1 MKASEFVFMFIYC
14 IINIIKQIQIVV
26 DLTQIL
32 HCVKGVHTQSFFGP
46 YFPVFGLNTERYSVS
61 LRILSECRKM
71 RNRTTPNRKIFR
83 SALLIRQKTN
93 KKESIIN
100 SINKKDNNFFK
111 RSVIV
116 SLNNEEI
123 KKDPQRITK
132 TKNKKKK

>member
-1 MKASEFVFMFIYC
+1 
-14 IINIIKQIQIVV
+14 
-26 DLTQIL
+26 
-32 HCVKGVHTQSFFGP
+32 
-46 YFPVFGLNTERYSVS
+46 
-61 LRILSECRKM
+61 M
-71 RNRTTPNRKIFR
+71 RNRTTPNRKNFR

-116 SLNNEEI
+116 RLNNEEI

-132 TKNKKKK
+132 TKNKKKTDWKRFEKNNGIIALNVLYAEKQICPAYVSKHNSNHDQQLILLMVPKREKRH